1 MSFAFG
7 HLVGAWL
14 AGKIYEYFYKKKTS
28 HAAWFFLL
36 LGGILPDIDFLLD
49 WTFGYDVHRT
59 ITHGLLFLLL
69 APLAVYW
76 LFLLLKNKEKKSFA
90 LLLGLGILTH
100 FFLDSFSSHGVP
112 LFWPSSLYF
121 SWFNGLVPYSG
132 EGSLLLGSAA
142 LLQSRLK
149 YAVADMAIGTAGI
162 FYLWFKKRI
171 QF

>member
-14 AGKIYEYFYKKKTS
+14 AGKIYEYFSKKKTS
-28 HAAWFFLL
+28 HAAWFF
-36 LGGILPDIDFLLD
+36 
-49 WTFGYDVHRT
+49 
-59 ITHGLLFLLL
+59 
-69 APLAVYW
+69 
-76 LFLLLKNKEKKSFA
+76 

-149 YAVADMAIGTAGI
+149 YAVADMAIGTAWI